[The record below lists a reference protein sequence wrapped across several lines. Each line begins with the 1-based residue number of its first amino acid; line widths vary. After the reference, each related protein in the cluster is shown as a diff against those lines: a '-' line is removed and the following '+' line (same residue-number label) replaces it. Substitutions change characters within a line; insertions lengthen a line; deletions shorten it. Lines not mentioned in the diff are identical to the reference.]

1 MKPSA
6 SPEEPR
12 SQDSRQVL
20 SVTQVV
26 DKLRRPLKEMQ
37 PFWIEGEISGLRNWR
52 GYLFFSLKD
61 QGAQIRCVF
70 FGSGTSPYRP
80 EKDGEK
86 VLAFGRP
93 EIFAKRGELQIQVL
107 RVEPFGVGAMALALE
122 KLKQKL
128 LKEGVFKNNRPLPV
142 FPAVV
147 GIITSAQA
155 AAFKDIQKMF
165 SADPG
170 LSVRLFPS
178 RVQGEG
184 AAAEIAAGITR
195 LSGSKDV
202 DVILLAR
209 GGGSQQD
216 LWPFQSEI
224 VARALWKSKIPTVS
238 AVGHEIDTTVADL
251 AADVRAAT
259 PTHGARLIL
268 DQRQAARDRVRT
280 SIGVLSDMVRQVH
293 REAESKIVGLAF
305 SRWGGRLLQRLD
317 RSKNGLDQAE
327 KSLGTGLRKSAV
339 MTRARAVELSLRLK
353 GPLLRVLER
362 NNNRLAQIQQNQGQ
376 SLSAIVERQRER
388 LQRAVVGLE
397 ARSPLA
403 VLARGFG
410 IVRDKSTGKVLRNA
424 RRIKIGNLLELDLAQ
439 GSLDCRVEKV
449 RLTRTILP

>member
-1 MKPSA
+1 MKPPVSTG
-6 SPEEPR
+6 EPR
-12 SQDSRQVL
+12 NEDSREVL
-20 SVTQVV
+20 SVSRVV
-26 DKLRRPLKEMQ
+26 EKLRRPLEEFQ

-61 QGAQIRCVF
+61 QGAQLRCVL

-80 EKDGEK
+80 EQDGEK
-86 VLAFGRP
+86 VLVFGRP

-128 LKEGVFKNNRPLPV
+128 LKEGVFSNQRPLPV

-147 GIITSAQA
+147 GVVTSAQG
-155 AAFKDIQKMF
+155 AAFKDIQKIF
-165 SADPG
+165 SVDPG

-184 AAAEIAAGITR
+184 AAIEIAEGITR
-195 LSGSKDV
+195 FSNSKDV
-202 DVILLAR
+202 DILLVAR

-216 LWPFQSEI
+216 LWPFQSET
-224 VARALWKSKIPTVS
+224 VARALWMSKIPTVS

-268 DQRQAARDRVRT
+268 DQRQAARDRVQ
-280 SIGVLSDMVRQVH
+280 SSLAALSDRVRRVH
-293 REAESKIVGLAF
+293 HEVESKIYGF
-305 SRWGGRLLQRLD
+305 QFGRWGGRLLQRLD
-317 RSKNGLDQAE
+317 RTKNELDQAE
-327 KSLGTGLRKSAV
+327 KSLGDGLKKSAV
-339 MTRARAVELSLRLK
+339 VTRARVVEMSHRLR

-362 NNNRLAQIQQNQGQ
+362 NNSRLAQIHQNQTQ
-376 SLSAIVERQRER
+376 SLSVIVERQRER

-410 IVRDKSTGKVLRNA
+410 IARDKTTGKILKNA
-424 RRIKIGNLLELDLAQ
+424 LQTKLGDLLEVDLAQ
-439 GSLDCRVEKV
+439 GGLDCRVEKV
-449 RLTRTILP
+449 RSTRTILS